1 MSRKAGEGM
10 RIKLG
15 LRQKFLL
22 LVLPVSVAIYVLSVG
37 YIVSADRET
46 MLADSYQK
54 VRLSAWKSAGEV
66 RTRMTR
72 YVGLVDG
79 LALAFSDY
87 YKKPAAE
94 WQEEYLSMMRA
105 VFEATPGMLSLW
117 DSWEYY
123 AYVPNYTKSYGRL
136 SRQLWRD
143 EDGQVHTERDELS
156 VMGDP
161 AQYGAFKARNVKDF
175 WEPYEDITS
184 KNLQRGRLMTTV
196 ASPIRRDGRYVGV
209 VACDVEL
216 GWLQQLVHSV
226 KPFVESE
233 AFLVSSKGSIIAHP
247 TDTLLLKNIAGVY
260 PEAVQN
266 GGLARSIPQGEGL
279 SFVQIDGSGVRYFVY
294 IAPVVVEGVYS
305 KWALGVRVPLHVI
318 TESADKG
325 VRYAIGAL
333 LVSVALLV
341 LLLVMI
347 ANGITRPVRRV
358 TDLLNSLGDG
368 DLATGVELRV
378 TSGDELEDMARSAE
392 RLRRGLL
399 AKSESAQRI
408 GEGDL
413 QKAIPLLSERDALGR
428 SLQAMQES
436 LRRAAAEEARQRELT
451 AHRTWS
457 SEGLR
462 RLSTIIRDNTEQLEP
477 LCERLVQFMVR
488 YLGAEQGAMYLP
500 LEGEQAVRTP
510 DGRPIYRLSTAFAW
524 GRQRYLQRD
533 VALGE
538 GFVGAC
544 AMERQVLCVT
554 DVPDGYP
561 AIPAGVGDAPPRC
574 LAFVPFIHENHV
586 VGIAEF
592 GSFEVLGDFKLTFLE
607 QAAPMV
613 AASIFSVQVGVQTRA
628 LLERSQEQTELLSS
642 QEEELR
648 QNLEELQAIQEDA
661 TRQKESMENYL
672 GAIKLA
678 MNYVEYDVRGRT
690 VAISNQYLYST
701 GRSREQV
708 IGLPFYDGLEVEG
721 WGVPDFE
728 SFWQSVVQ
736 GKSRWLRAEVEEF
749 GRRVKVREVYIPVLT
764 AEGKV
769 ERVIKFS
776 HAEE

>member
-1 MSRKAGEGM
+1 M

-22 LVLPVSVAIYVLSVG
+22 LVLPVSVAIYVLSMG
-37 YIVSADRET
+37 YIVSADRDT

-72 YVGLVDG
+72 YMGLVDG
-79 LALAFSDY
+79 LALAFSNY
-87 YKKPAAE
+87 YKKPPTE
-94 WQEEYLSMMRA
+94 WQVEYLSMMRA

-117 DSWEYY
+117 DSWEYS
-123 AYVPNYTKSYGRL
+123 AYVPNYKKSYGRL

-143 EDGQVHTERDELS
+143 ADGQVRTERNELS

-161 AQYGAFKARNVKDF
+161 AQYGAFKARNEKDF

-184 KNLQRGRLMTTV
+184 NNLQRGQLMTTV
-196 ASPIRRDGRYVGV
+196 ASPIQRDGRYVGI
-209 VACDVEL
+209 VACDIDL
-216 GWLQQLVHSV
+216 GWLQQLAHSV
-226 KPFVESE
+226 KPFVESD
-233 AFLVSSKGSIIAHP
+233 AFLVSSTGSIIAHP
-247 TDTLLLKNIAGVY
+247 TDSLLLENIADVY

-279 SFVQIDGSGVRYFVY
+279 SFVHINEAGVRYFVY

-305 KWALGVRVPLHVI
+305 KWALGVQVPLHVI
-318 TESADKG
+318 TESADLG
-325 VRYAIGAL
+325 VRFAIEAL

-341 LLLVMI
+341 LLLVVI
-347 ANGITRPVRRV
+347 ANGVTRPVRRV
-358 TDLLNSLGDG
+358 TTLLNRLGDG

-392 RLRRGLL
+392 RLKRGLL

-408 GEGDL
+408 GAGDL
-413 QKAIPLLSERDALGR
+413 KKEIPLLSERDTLGR

-436 LRRAAAEEARQRELT
+436 LRRAAAEEAHQRELT
-451 AHRTWS
+451 IQRTWAS
-457 SEGLR
+457 QGLR
-462 RLSTIIRDNTEQLEP
+462 RLSSIIRDNTEQLEP
-477 LCERLVQFMVR
+477 LCERLVQYMVR

-500 LEGEQAVRTP
+500 VEGEEGARTA
-510 DGRPIYRLSTAFAW
+510 DGRQKYRLTTAFAW
-524 GRQRYLQRD
+524 GRQRYIAGD
-533 VALGE
+533 IALGE

-544 AMERQVLCVT
+544 AMERQVLCIT
-554 DVPDGYP
+554 DVPKEYP

-574 LAFVPFIHENHV
+574 LVFVPFIHENNV

-592 GSFEVLGDFKLTFLE
+592 ASFKVLRGFELSFLE
-607 QAAPMV
+607 QLAPMV
-613 AASIFSVQVGVQTRA
+613 AASIFSVRVGVQTRM

-661 TRQKESMENYL
+661 TRQKEAMESYL
-672 GAIKLA
+672 GAIKSA
-678 MNYVEYDVRGRT
+678 MNYVEYDTRGRI
-690 VAISNQYLYST
+690 VAISDQYLFST
-701 GRSREQV
+701 GRSREHV
-708 IGLPFYDGLEVEG
+708 LGLPFYVGLEVDG
-721 WGVPDFE
+721 WGVPEFE
-728 SFWQSVVQ
+728 EFWAEVLK

-749 GRRVKVREVYIPVLT
+749 GQRVEVREVYIPVLN

-776 HAEE
+776 HAD